1 MKASTKVFAILSLAS
16 AAGQMILK
24 SDSDDAAKWRG
35 QKLYESGLDAVGVY
49 PFPVLT
55 KSKIRQ
61 IERKIEEVC
70 KPGEDISV
78 VEILSF
84 LVCGLI
90 DIRSKTKKE
99 NWSHIDPVLKRA
111 LWCQEKFD
119 PKYEL
124 EDAHAKAYT
133 DYCAWID

>member
-1 MKASTKVFAILSLAS
+1 MKSSTKVFAILSLAS
-16 AAGQMILK
+16 AAGQMIVK
-24 SDSDDAAKWRG
+24 SGIDDTTKWRG
-35 QKLYESGLDAVGVY
+35 EKLYESGLNAVGAY
-49 PFPVLT
+49 PFPILT

-61 IERKIEEVC
+61 IERKIEDVC

-99 NWSHIDPVLKRA
+99 NWRHIDPVLKRA
-111 LWCQEKFD
+111 VWCQEKFD

-124 EDAHAKAYT
+124 EDAHAKAYS
-133 DYCAWID
+133 DYCAWVG